1 MTDKGFLELIPGVR
15 YTVRS
20 KTPGQSV
27 HPYVASAATIK
38 AAETIIDGQQALHP
52 ERDYYITE
60 ERIVG
65 HRKPTK
71 APPFTSTRDAL
82 EQAVDLL
89 TSCTDDE
96 FDEDGWAIVNRL
108 RAYVRSL

>member
-1 MTDKGFLELIPGVR
+1 MSDKRFIESIPGAR

-20 KTPGQSV
+20 KAPGESM
-27 HPYVASAATIK
+27 HAYVGAATNLGN
-38 AAETIIDGQQALHP
+38 AEVFINREQALHP

-65 HRKPTK
+65 HREPIK

-89 TSCTDDE
+89 MSCTDDE
-96 FDEDGWAIVNRL
+96 FDEDGWALVDRL
-108 RAYVRSL
+108 RTYLQSL